1 MAKITGGQRTQR
13 APAGES
19 IEHACAVSETGRAPY
34 EDASL
39 VREAKRRFRHE
50 RGFGA
55 VQSADGDNC
64 LAAQHVRPPSTSQ
77 PLISFHQAEES
88 LGMAM
93 VFTLASH
100 LRDALTNY
108 LQREKEAKAA
118 EEARRR
124 DAEIEAEAEKFRGT
138 AVTPERFAAWRVAFE
153 KEMAAAA
160 AKAEEE
166 RIRREYKTAKE
177 REEYRKLQQRPT
189 GKELFQKG
197 GLHSDKSLDHDDEAG
212 AEGEELDLSQF
223 GSREERE
230 KLRRE
235 EVEKEEREREQKLRE
250 GLESD
255 EE

>member
-1 MAKITGGQRTQR
+1 LLTR
-13 APAGES
+13 
-19 IEHACAVSETGRAPY
+19 V
-34 EDASL
+34 
-39 VREAKRRFRHE
+39 
-50 RGFGA
+50 
-55 VQSADGDNC
+55 
-64 LAAQHVRPPSTSQ
+64 AQ
-77 PLISFHQAEES
+77 
-88 LGMAM
+88 
-93 VFTLASH
+93 
-100 LRDALTNY
+100 
-108 LQREKEAKAA
+108 
-118 EEARRR
+118 
-124 DAEIEAEAEKFRGT
+124 AEAEKFRGT

-166 RIRREYKTAKE
+166 RIRREYKTAKVRLFSAVGWQTADRASQE